1 VLRNLLKSKIGRSS
15 TGKENEGL
23 YSFQLKDSSGF
34 TLLEVLIATTV
45 FAFFS
50 AALLVTQGFNVS
62 DSTQMRSELVLQRL
76 CQNKINEIILNPPEF
91 SDSLTLTPE
100 TGDFDEEGYGEYEY
114 SIEWKRLTI
123 PDLQKITGEKGG
135 EEEDRNK
142 DLNESQSQTDLK
154 NKVFEL
160 FKKNVEEKIWQVQ
173 ISVKAKDSDFVFS
186 LSTFVS
192 NEKAKLNLNLP
203 F

>member
-1 VLRNLLKSKIGRSS
+1 MRNLLKSKIGRSS